1 MFELLKEWKLINSSE
16 DFQSIIKDKKSKDQL
31 YGYVQSHGGVR
42 KVRQSIRP
50 KQPPPPP
57 VVSIELYSLRVCR
70 ISQVLNR
77 NFVLCFY
84 KSNEIITTYF
94 N

>member
-16 DFQSIIKDKKSKDQL
+16 DFQNIIKDKKSKDQL
-31 YGYVQSHGGVR
+31 YGYVQSHGGAR

-57 VVSIELYSLRVCR
+57 VVSIDLRSL
-70 ISQVLNR
+70 
-77 NFVLCFY
+77 
-84 KSNEIITTYF
+84 
-94 N
+94 